1 MGISSF
7 GRSITDDWEL
17 ITTSSP
23 SAQTT
28 VTLSSIATI
37 YSKLLVT
44 IDVTNPGNTAGVTLT
59 INNSST
65 DYMSLGYT
73 GFVNATVGYPTSPN
87 KTGHIVTVSASYS
100 QTANYGLVLIDSA
113 NTAGGKYI
121 KSFGTATGGTSGTS
135 TMAEGFWGG
144 TTAIDRLDLTG
155 PTMTGTV
162 KLYGVRL

>member
-7 GRSITDDWEL
+7 GRSITDDWQL

-28 VTLSSIATI
+28 VTLSSIETI

-44 IDVTNPGNTAGVTLT
+44 VDVTNPGSSTGVTLT
-59 INNSST
+59 INNSAT
-65 DYMSLGYT
+65 DYMTMGYT
-73 GFVNATVGYPTSPN
+73 GFVNATVGFPTSPS
-87 KTGHIVTVSASYS
+87 KTGHIVTVSASYN
-100 QTANYGLVLIDSA
+100 QTANYGLILIDSA

-121 KSFGTATGGTSGTS
+121 KSFGSTSGGTSPTS

-144 TTAIDRLDLTG
+144 TSAIDRLDLTG